1 MKQFLIIVMAVLV
14 LQNILTAQSS
24 SLNGTAT
31 LLFTN
36 VKSKLTVAEK
46 NKIATLTGFVL
57 SGKKDEP
64 FALDKDSKDYPFMA
78 FVSPTDINKDGSEE
92 IFISFGNGYTSG
104 NTGSSIALFIKN
116 TGGTYTGHLG
126 FPGISPDILTTSNL
140 GYPDILVGGPGFEF
154 PIFRWNGK
162 TYDNYKKVDNKD
174 YEKLKKTNLEEMS
187 KAYQQTIK

>member
-1 MKQFLIIVMAVLV
+1 
-14 LQNILTAQSS
+14 
-24 SLNGTAT
+24 
-31 LLFTN
+31 
-36 VKSKLTVAEK
+36 
-46 NKIATLTGFVL
+46 
-57 SGKKDEP
+57 
-64 FALDKDSKDYPFMA
+64 MA

-126 FPGISPDILTTSNL
+126 FPGISRDILTTSNL

-154 PIFRWNGK
+154 PVFRWNGK